1 MKKLRKLFRHFGEA
15 DKNIWA
21 LSIHSPFLREKVVFS
36 FQDVS
41 LVF

>member
-1 MKKLRKLFRHFGEA
+1 MKKLRKLFRHFG
-15 DKNIWA
+15 NA